1 MTVSGNVEV
10 GVTVIVGVKVG
21 GSGKDGV
28 LVGVPLGVIGKDGVE
43 LLDIAVLE
51 LLVGMALV
59 ELLLGMV

>member
-21 GSGKDGV
+21 GKDGV

-51 LLVGMALV
+51 LLVGMELV

>member
-21 GSGKDGV
+21 GKDGV

-43 LLDIAVLE
+43 LLDIA
-51 LLVGMALV
+51 GV